1 MSWIKGKGKGG
12 KAGVP
17 AIIQPRPVQ
26 PRPAG
31 RTTAAP
37 IAPRPA
43 GPQGPCGPA
52 GFAGAASKAPV
63 LPPITVSGCQN
74 VTIANII
81 KGSYTPNGEKSHDK
95 PIYQKEGSFG
105 NVSVL
110 IYYWDERD
118 GPNFHGWWFGPKAGG
133 DQVWAYNGNK
143 TSMLP
148 PTTGWKVPWD
158 GEVDA
163 TVHLQHGA
171 TSMPAA
177 AAAAAAVRP
186 GQVQPRP
193 GLPRPNLRP
202 VNSKQLEEVKKREEE
217 QKKRQEEFKA
227 KREAEE
233 LARKEQAAALAVRKA
248 VQKVRTATPENYD
261 ELRAQ
266 LEEIQVKNLEAMGS
280 HADKVSE
287 EATKALEQ
295 AQKRIDDLHAKKLN
309 EAKKKQEQERLKKE
323 MEEKVAEFVKT
334 SKEQTSKLLAKVKEA
349 EEQVTKLQ
357 EKGLSDTFS
366 KDAEFIEKELEETK
380 EGAKNARLQIME
392 KQKEMAEAESF
403 KKVKRE
409 VMEQTTK
416 LAAAC
421 RVLVGTAEKLRQTK
435 QRLEQK
441 AGALEKLAER
451 SKEFCQFDKD
461 KDGALNPKEFKAYC
475 ESKSLDLPQEILDKI
490 MSSLGKITVEKF
502 RQMHQKLFIAHWEAI
517 TRKKAEEEAEIRRK
531 IEEEQQA
538 LQKTLEEVSQLLKP
552 CEVTAADSENKTRF
566 LIKEDTEKASDEIL
580 TEADEV
586 AQRVEQAEADLARY
600 AERFKE
606 AKEELEAAEHGA
618 ALAHELKSLEQRES
632 RARGQLSKIT
642 AALKLAR
649 EKARRKAYAEFDQ
662 KRSEC
667 ATAIRAKM
675 NSEEKSA
682 EEFFEALNGGEAL
695 DREKFLDFLKGLPGL
710 ELFDGQRE
718 KVFES
723 LAEEGCINK
732 QQFKDLVRVF
742 YKCIKATVMSEEISI
757 KSKTLRRLEVGEVLE
772 ALAPPCHEET
782 TRVMRVHCVSTQDEL
797 TGWVTVAG
805 NQGTTFLEPG
815 GNFYTCVK
823 ETVLSDVLSVKEGAT
838 IRKVTKG
845 EVIEVLEFPKKD
857 EASDVRR
864 IKGKAKLDGAVGWI
878 SLQSNQG
885 TVFMEP
891 C

>member
-171 TSMPAA
+171 TSMPA

>member
-1 MSWIKGKGKGG
+1 MAVLVEHPENATVLARSGIPETRALGQPLSSLQQASVSCDSVVPGHLGNMVVTCSGG
-12 KAGVP
+12 VLKPDTTGCSPQGCTTQTAPAEAVIGGVVKDAKEERLEFLP
-17 AIIQPRPVQ
+17 LSNHGLYSP
-26 PRPAG
+26 G
-31 RTTAAP
+31 RAYGAEFAL
-37 IAPRPA
+37 I
-43 GPQGPCGPA
+43 GPCGPA

-95 PIYQKEGSFG
+95 PIYQKDLNRLPDGTVTTRWDSERPVLSTSREEGSFG

-171 TSMPAA
+171 TSMPAAA

-261 ELRAQ
+261 ELR
-266 LEEIQVKNLEAMGS
+266 EPWTGGKGHVNLEAMGS

-323 MEEKVAEFVKT
+323 MEEKVAEF
-334 SKEQTSKLLAKVKEA
+334 
-349 EEQVTKLQ
+349 
-357 EKGLSDTFS
+357 
-366 KDAEFIEKELEETK
+366 
-380 EGAKNARLQIME
+380 
-392 KQKEMAEAESF
+392 
-403 KKVKRE
+403 
-409 VMEQTTK
+409 
-416 LAAAC
+416 
-421 RVLVGTAEKLRQTK
+421 
-435 QRLEQK
+435 
-441 AGALEKLAER
+441 
-451 SKEFCQFDKD
+451 
-461 KDGALNPKEFKAYC
+461 
-475 ESKSLDLPQEILDKI
+475 EILDKI

-606 AKEELEAAEHGA
+606 AKDGVVVRSSCEEELEAAEHGA

-675 NSEEKSA
+675 NSEELSANSPKSDRFAQCEKSA

-782 TRVMRVHCVSTQDEL
+782 TRVMRDEL